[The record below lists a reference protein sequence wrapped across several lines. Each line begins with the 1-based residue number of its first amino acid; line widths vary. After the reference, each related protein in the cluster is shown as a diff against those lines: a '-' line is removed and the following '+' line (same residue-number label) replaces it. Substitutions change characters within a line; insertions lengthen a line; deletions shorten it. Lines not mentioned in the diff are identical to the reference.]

1 MKQIMALSV
10 VLTIGMF
17 CSGFAEENGFDS
29 IEGFFSL
36 LGLVVYEPCDTCC
49 ALKKL
54 RPPLYHE

>member
-17 CSGFAEENGFDS
+17 CSGFAEENGLDS

-36 LGLVVYEPCDTCC
+36 LGLTFIGICAYFVYCIWRDP
-49 ALKKL
+49 K
-54 RPPLYHE
+54 